1 MKALLLTVVILAGAM
16 GSRVAQKKSTLMG
29 DIVIGELTARDEVTR
44 EVTIKYPGKEGPE
57 IFSGILVDGY
67 KVKMGDGKNRDFNAW
82 ASTRTFES
90 VMAELEKRMKA
101 RSRNSKK

>member
-1 MKALLLTVVILAGAM
+1 
-16 GSRVAQKKSTLMG
+16 MG

-67 KVKMGDGKNRDFNAW
+67 KVKMGDV
-82 ASTRTFES
+82 RTAILTPGPRQEPS
-90 VMAELEKRMKA
+90 
-101 RSRNSKK
+101 NQ